1 MLSLPNV
8 TLLSIDTIDPLRT
21 IKAMRYSLL
30 QAKFADAV
38 LVTTASKFN
47 PSMLKTIGGQGR
59 IDQIEVQFVEPGPR
73 SDYERQIICDL
84 PKWFETDY
92 CLFQEWDSAIV
103 NPSAWNPKWIDR
115 MEPNG
120 GYDFIGAP
128 WPYNF
133 SEIGYLP
140 CTKDNCVGNG
150 GFSLR
155 SRKFAEATNEVFIRY
170 RPSLVGLLSDS
181 WISRTARHRLESYG
195 HRFAPE
201 DEALKFSCENR
212 FYNGQFGIHGKNTIA
227 MNGWD
232 WKFDW
237 LR

>member
-1 MLSLPNV
+1 MLNLPNV
-8 TLLSIDTIDPLRT
+8 TLLSIDTVDPLRS

-30 QAKFADAV
+30 QAKFAHAV
-38 LVTTASKFN
+38 LVTTPSKFN

-73 SDYERQIICDL
+73 SDYERQIVSEMHR
-84 PKWFETDY
+84 WFGSEL

-103 NPSAWNPKWIDR
+103 NASAWNPEWMDC
-115 MEPNG
+115 
-120 GYDFIGAP
+120 DFIGAP
-128 WPYNF
+128 WPYDFN
-133 SEIGYLP
+133 EIGYP
-140 CTKDNCVGNG
+140 ACTKDNCVGNG

-155 SRKFAEATNEVFIRY
+155 SMEFCFQTFKRFIDTNQPKEATQ
-170 RPSLVGLLSDS
+170 LSDA
-181 WISRTARHRLESYG
+181 WICRTARPELEKRG
-195 HRFAPE
+195 IKFASE

>member
-1 MLSLPNV
+1 MLNLPNV
-8 TLLSIDTIDPLRT
+8 TLLAIDTIDPLRT

-38 LVTTASKFN
+38 LVTTQSKFN
-47 PSMLKTIGGQGR
+47 PAMVRTIGGQGR
-59 IDQIEVQFVEPGPR
+59 IDQIRVEFVNPGPR

-84 PKWFETDY
+84 PRWFSTKF

-103 NPSAWNPKWIDR
+103 NPDAWNPDWLKF
-115 MEPNG
+115 
-120 GYDFIGAP
+120 DFIGAP
-128 WPYNF
+128 WPYDFN
-133 SEIGYLP
+133 ENGYPP
-140 CTKDNCVGNG
+140 CTKKNCVGNG

-155 SRKFAEATNEVFIRY
+155 SRFFCLRTEDAYAGLLEPSEATR
-170 RPSLVGLLSDS
+170 LSDA
-181 WISRTARHRLESYG
+181 WASRSIRDRLESCGVKY
-195 HRFAPE
+195 ATE

-227 MNGWD
+227 MNGWKWD
-232 WKFDW
+232 FDW